1 MMLEAA
7 VPANL
12 VLVLISFYLIGCL
25 VNGNPVQLIIQGV
38 IGPYL

>member
-1 MMLEAA
+1 MMLEAE

-12 VLVLISFYLIGCL
+12 VLVPIYSYKW
-25 VNGNPVQLIIQGV
+25 VNGNPVQLIMQGI